1 MPERV
6 PPGWQLSWQQYTVR
20 PVDCLQLNCLS
31 LWAMQG
37 VPRASALTSWVVT
50 PQALL
55 WRNWKLKK
63 RSWASTVVELL
74 SPIVLVGLL
83 VSK

>member
-1 MPERV
+1 
-6 PPGWQLSWQQYTVR
+6 
-20 PVDCLQLNCLS
+20 
-31 LWAMQG
+31 MQG
-37 VPRASALTSWVVT
+37 VPIASALTSWVVT

-83 VSK
+83 VSNCADAAALDTSVLPRIHVPKDDMDATT

>member
-1 MPERV
+1 MAAE
-6 PPGWQLSWQQYTVR
+6 LATVHGASTGTAFSR
-20 PVDCLQLNCLS
+20 SAFRYWLCKVF
-31 LWAMQG
+31 
-37 VPRASALTSWVVT
+37 PRASPLTSWVVN